1 MTDKKKDNF
10 NFKQLIAPYK
20 WLIAGTTL
28 SLILFSNLGMI
39 MPWIMK
45 IAIDRVLQ
53 TGDYELL
60 FVLALTVILVFLIR
74 SLMRYT
80 TVWLSGYTGMRI
92 LLDIR
97 QKLFKHLQSLSL
109 RFYEE
114 YRTGKLISN
123 VLTDVSMINQLIDTI
138 KQLANAVAMI
148 LVLTI
153 LLFFIN
159 VPMAF
164 CALAILPLQCI
175 NFFYFKRVLK
185 RGHMDLREQMSEVSA
200 NLSETLSGIKVVKSF
215 GMERSENRSFFSS
228 LLPTLDMT
236 LKIHNNS
243 AYLWII
249 SDVLNVITQ
258 LLVIWVGVG
267 QVSGGFLTIGEFVA
281 FYSYVAM
288 LLAPITTISNL
299 SANVSQGLAGTSR
312 IIKLL
317 NTIPEI
323 KEVKH
328 PLKLNNVTGCVK
340 FDNITFGYKVEKP
353 VISDFSL
360 IIEAGQKVAL
370 VGPSGSGKSTITN
383 LLLRFYDTDKGRI
396 TVDGKDIK
404 RLKFDSYRNH
414 IGVVLQESFLFS
426 GTIRENIAYAKKN
439 ATSEEIEAAGRMA
452 NVEEFAN
459 NFDDGYETKVGEN
472 GTSLS
477 GGQRQRI
484 AIARA
489 ILKDPAILILD
500 EATSALD
507 TVSEHLVQEA
517 LDNLMQGRTTI
528 IIAHRLSTIKNAD
541 IIVVMEEGR
550 IKQVGRHEE
559 LLKTP
564 GVYLDMYEAQSKVK

>member
-1 MTDKKKDNF
+1 MADKTPENF
-10 NFKQLIAPYK
+10 SFKQLIAPYK
-20 WLIAGTTL
+20 WLLAATAI
-28 SLILFSNLGMI
+28 SLILFSNLGMV

-60 FVLALTVILVFLIR
+60 LVLSMTVILIFLIR
-74 SLMRYT
+74 AFMRYT
-80 TVWLSGYTGMRI
+80 TAWLSGYTGMRI

-97 QKLFKHLQSLSL
+97 QHLFKHLQSLSL

-138 KQLANAVAMI
+138 KQLANAVIMI
-148 LVLTI
+148 IVLTLVL
-153 LLFFIN
+153 FCIN

-175 NFFYFKRVLK
+175 NFFYFKRILK
-185 RGHMDLREQMSEVSA
+185 QGHLNLRERMSEVSA

-215 GMERSENRSFFSS
+215 GMERAESRSFFSS
-228 LLPTLDMT
+228 LRPTLG
-236 LKIHNNS
+236 LVLNINNNNS
-243 AYLWII
+243 YLWII
-249 SDVLNVITQ
+249 SDILNVITQ
-258 LLVIWVGVG
+258 LLIIWVGVG
-267 QVSGGFLTIGEFVA
+267 QVSGGHLTIGEFVA
-281 FYSYVAM
+281 FYAYVSM
-288 LLAPITTISNL
+288 LLAPITTISTL
-299 SANVSQGLAGTSR
+299 SANVSQGLAGAER
-312 IIKLL
+312 IVKLL

-323 KEVKH
+323 KEVEH
-328 PLKLNNVTGCVK
+328 PLKLDHLTGRVTFKNV
-340 FDNITFGYKVEKP
+340 TFGYDSDKP

-360 IIEAGQKVAL
+360 TIEPGQKVAL

-383 LLLRFYDTDKGRI
+383 LLLRFYDPDSGKI

-426 GTIRENIAYAKKN
+426 GTIRENIAYAKKDAKN
-439 ATSEEIEAAGRMA
+439 EAIEQAAQMA

-459 NFDDGYETKVGEN
+459 NLADGYDTKVGEN

-489 ILKDPAILILD
+489 ILKDPAFLILD
-500 EATSALD
+500 EATSSLD

-550 IKQVGRHEE
+550 VKQIGKHEE
-559 LLKTP
+559 LVNKP
-564 GVYLDMYEAQSKVK
+564 GVYFDMYDAQSKVK

>member
-1 MTDKKKDNF
+1 
-10 NFKQLIAPYK
+10 
-20 WLIAGTTL
+20 
-28 SLILFSNLGMI
+28 
-39 MPWIMK
+39 
-45 IAIDRVLQ
+45 
-53 TGDYELL
+53 
-60 FVLALTVILVFLIR
+60 
-74 SLMRYT
+74 MRYT

>member
-1 MTDKKKDNF
+1 MPDKQNENF

-20 WLIAGTTL
+20 WLIASATL

-60 FVLALTVILVFLIR
+60 FVLSLTVILVFLIR

-148 LVLTI
+148 FVLTI
-153 LLFFIN
+153 VLFFIN

-175 NFFYFKRVLK
+175 NFVYFKRVLK
-185 RGHMDLREQMSEVSA
+185 RGHMNLREQMSEVSA

-215 GMERSENRSFFSS
+215 GMERSESRSFFSS

-267 QVSGGFLTIGEFVA
+267 QVSGGHLTIGEFVA
-281 FYSYVAM
+281 FYAYVAM
-288 LLAPITTISNL
+288 LLAPITMISNL

-328 PLKLNNVTGCVK
+328 PLKLNDVTGQVN
-340 FDNITFGYKVEKP
+340 FDNITFGYKVDRP

-360 IIEAGQKVAL
+360 TIDPGQKVAL

-426 GTIRENIAYAKKN
+426 GTIRENIAYARKN
-439 ATSEEIEAAGRMA
+439 ATSEEIEKAGKMA

-459 NFDDGYETKVGEN
+459 NFDEGYETTVGEN

-541 IIVVMEEGR
+541 IIVVMDEGR
-550 IKQVGRHEE
+550 IKQVGRHAE
-559 LLKTP
+559 LVDIP
-564 GVYLDMYEAQSKVK
+564 GVYHDMYEAQSKVK

>member
-1 MTDKKKDNF
+1 
-10 NFKQLIAPYK
+10 
-20 WLIAGTTL
+20 
-28 SLILFSNLGMI
+28 MI

>member
-1 MTDKKKDNF
+1 MSDKKKENF
-10 NFKQLIAPYK
+10 SFKQLIAPYK
-20 WLIAGTTL
+20 WLIAGATL
-28 SLILFSNLGMI
+28 SLVLFSNLGMV
-39 MPWIMK
+39 MPWMLK
-45 IAIDRVLQ
+45 ITIDRVLQ

-60 FVLALTVILVFLIR
+60 FILAMIVMLVFLIR

-80 TVWLSGYTGMRI
+80 TAWLSSYTGMRI

-97 QKLFKHLQSLSL
+97 QRLFKHLQSLSL

-123 VLTDVSMINQLIDTI
+123 VLTDVSMINLLIDTI
-138 KQLANAVAMI
+138 KQLVNAVTMI
-148 LVLTI
+148 VVLTI

-159 VPMAF
+159 TPMAF
-164 CALAILPLQCI
+164 CTLAILPLQFI
-175 NFFYFKRVLK
+175 NFIYFKRVLK
-185 RGHMDLREQMSEVSA
+185 QGHMHLREHMSEISA

-215 GMERSENRSFFSS
+215 GMERAESRSFFSS
-228 LLPTLDMT
+228 LIPTLGMS
-236 LKIHNNS
+236 LKINS
-243 AYLWII
+243 NGAYLWII

-267 QVSGGFLTIGEFVA
+267 QVGNGHLTIGEFVA

-288 LLAPITTISNL
+288 LLSPIMTISNL
-299 SANVSQGLAGTSR
+299 SANVSQGLAGSSR

-328 PLKLNNVTGCVK
+328 PLKLNDVTGRVH
-340 FDNITFGYKVEKP
+340 FDNISFGYKVDKP

-360 IIEAGQKVAL
+360 TIDPGQKVAL

-404 RLKFDSYRNH
+404 RLRFDSYRNH

-426 GTIRENIAYAKKN
+426 GSIRENIAYAKKN
-439 ATSEEIEAAGRMA
+439 ATSEEIENAGRMA

-459 NFDDGYETKVGEN
+459 NFDEGYETKVGEN

-550 IKQVGRHEE
+550 IKQIGQHSE
-559 LLKTP
+559 LVKTP
-564 GVYLDMYEAQSKVK
+564 GVYLDMYEAQSKVH

>member
-1 MTDKKKDNF
+1 MTEKTPENF
-10 NFKQLIAPYK
+10 SFKQLIAPYK
-20 WLIAGTTL
+20 WLIAATTL
-28 SLILFSNLGMI
+28 SLILFSNLGMV

-53 TGDYELL
+53 TSDYELL
-60 FVLALTVILVFLIR
+60 FVLAMTVILIFLIR
-74 SLMRYT
+74 ALMRYT
-80 TVWLSGYTGMRI
+80 TSWLSGYTGMRI

-97 QKLFKHLQSLSL
+97 QRLFKHLQSLSL

-138 KQLANAVAMI
+138 KQLANAVMMI

-153 LLFFIN
+153 VLFFIN

-164 CALAILPLQCI
+164 CALAILPLQCV

-185 RGHMDLREQMSEVSA
+185 QGHMNLREQMSEVSA

-215 GMERSENRSFFSS
+215 GMERAESRSFFSS
-228 LLPTLDMT
+228 LRPTLGMV
-236 LKIHNNS
+236 LNIHNNS

-249 SDVLNVITQ
+249 SDILNVITQ

-267 QVSGGFLTIGEFVA
+267 QVSGGHLTIGEFVA
-281 FYSYVAM
+281 FYSYVSM
-288 LLAPITTISNL
+288 LLGPITTISTL
-299 SANVSQGLAGTSR
+299 SANVSQGLAGTAR

-323 KEVKH
+323 KEAKH
-328 PLKLNNVTGCVK
+328 PLKLDQLTGRVTFKDV
-340 FDNITFGYKVEKP
+340 TFGYHSDNP

-360 IIEAGQKVAL
+360 TIEPGQKVAL

-383 LLLRFYDTDKGRI
+383 LLLRFYDTDSGKI

-426 GTIRENIAYAKKN
+426 GSISENIAYAKKDAVN
-439 ATSEEIEAAGRMA
+439 EEIEKAGQMA

-459 NFDDGYETKVGEN
+459 NFDEGYDTKVGEN

-500 EATSALD
+500 EATSSLD

-550 IKQVGRHEE
+550 VKQVGKHED
-559 LLKTP
+559 LVNVP